1 FRLGI
6 FMLNFTNLALRRGP
20 RLLFEQ
26 ATFSIHSGY
35 KVGITGANGCGKST
49 LFALLLGEIHSDQG
63 SAEIPA
69 GLAVAHVKQE
79 VEGTDRPA
87 IEYVLDG
94 DAELRSVEEKLAAA
108 EAADDGMLQAELHL
122 QMGNIDAYT
131 ARARAARILQ
141 GLGFKTEQL
150 DLPVNEFSGG
160 WRMRLNLAQ
169 ALICRSDMMLLDE
182 PTNHLDL
189 DAVIW
194 LEAWLKDYKGTL
206 LLISHDR
213 DFLDAVVTH
222 MLFIEQQRLKLYT
235 GNYSDFETRRAEQ
248 LAQQQSMFVRQQRE
262 IEHVKHFIERFKA
275 KASKA
280 RQAQSRIKTL
290 ERMELISAAHVD
302 SPFSFSFFEPLKMPN
317 PLMHLADVSIGYP
330 GKPILSGVN
339 MSLLPGDRI
348 GLLGHNG
355 AGKSTLIKLMAGEIK
370 QTAGELTVSPEL
382 RIGYFAQQTLELLDP
397 KASAMLHLQRIN
409 KRATEQELRTFLGSF
424 GFVGDNA
431 LVPVAPFS
439 GGEKA
444 RLVLAILTYQKPN
457 LLLLDEPTN
466 HLDLD
471 MRHALSM
478 ALQEYVGAMVIVSHD
493 RHLLSAVC
501 ERFLL
506 VDEGQAQVF
515 DGDIAAYRQWL
526 LQPRE
531 QIREGGD
538 NKAGRKA
545 QRANNAGNKSGNKT
559 NPQNLQKRQQQLEQ
573 QLDRLN
579 QQLQV
584 IDEALAQPDIYTP
597 ENRSRMQSLTREQGE
612 LKKRLAQV
620 EAEWLDVGEQLGA

>member
-1 FRLGI
+1 
-6 FMLNFTNLALRRGP
+6 MLNFTNLALRRGP

-49 LFALLLGEIHSDQG
+49 LFALLLGELHSDQG

-545 QRANNAGNKSGNKT
+545 QRANTAGNKSGNKT

-584 IDEALAQPDIYTP
+584 IDEALTQPDIYTP

-612 LKKRLAQV
+612 LKQRLAQV

>member
-1 FRLGI
+1 
-6 FMLNFTNLALRRGP
+6 MLNFTNLAIRRGAK
-20 RLLFEQ
+20 LLFEQ
-26 ATFSIHSGY
+26 ATFSIHTGY

-49 LFALLLGEIHSDQG
+49 LFALLLGEMQSDQG

-69 GLAVAHVKQE
+69 GMAVAHVKQE
-79 VEGTDRPA
+79 TPGTDRAA
-87 IEYVLDG
+87 IDYVLDG
-94 DAELRSVEEKLAAA
+94 DTELRNIEQKLAAA
-108 EAADDGMLQAELHL
+108 EAADDGMLQAELHVH
-122 QMGNIDAYT
+122 MGNIDAYT
-131 ARARAARILQ
+131 APARAAKILQ
-141 GLGFKTEQL
+141 GLGFKAEQL
-150 DLPVNEFSGG
+150 NLPVNEFSGG

-194 LEAWLKDYKGTL
+194 LETWLKEYKGTL

-222 MLFIEQQRLKLYT
+222 MLFIEQQRLKIYA
-235 GNYSDFETRRAEQ
+235 GNYSDFEVRRAEQ
-248 LAQQQSMFVRQQRE
+248 LAQQQSMYVRQQRE

-280 RQAQSRIKTL
+280 KQAQSRIKTL
-290 ERMELISAAHVD
+290 ERMEMISAAHVD
-302 SPFSFSFFEPLKMPN
+302 SPFSFRFYEPARMPS
-317 PLMHLADVSIGYP
+317 PLMHLSDVAAGYP
-330 GKPILSGVN
+330 GKQILSGVN

-355 AGKSTLIKLMAGEIK
+355 SGKSTLIKLMAGEIK
-370 QTAGELTVSPEL
+370 QLSGELTVSPEL

-409 KRATEQELRTFLGSF
+409 PRASEQELRSFLGSF
-424 GFVGDNA
+424 GFNGDNA
-431 LVPVAPFS
+431 LVPVEPFS

-444 RLVLAILTYQKPN
+444 RLVLAMLCFQKPN

-471 MRHALSM
+471 MRHALSV
-478 ALQEYVGAMVIVSHD
+478 ALQDYVGAMVIVSHD

-501 ERFLL
+501 EHFVL
-506 VDEGQAQVF
+506 VDAGQAQTF
-515 DGDIAAYRQWL
+515 DGDISSYRQWL
-526 LQPRE
+526 LQPRA
-531 QIREGGD
+531 QIRDTGD
-538 NKAGRKA
+538 NSKASRKA
-545 QRANNAGNKSGNKT
+545 QRQQNAVATAASKA

-573 QLDRLN
+573 QLEQLNRQQQANHDALAEPGLYNSESRARLQALTEQQSN
-579 QQLQV
+579 LKQQLA
-584 IDEALAQPDIYTP
+584 E
-597 ENRSRMQSLTREQGE
+597 
-612 LKKRLAQV
+612 V
-620 EAEWLDVGEQLGA
+620 EAEWLQVSEALAS

>member
-1 FRLGI
+1 
-6 FMLNFTNLALRRGP
+6 MLNFTNLAIRRGP

-49 LFALLLGEIHSDQG
+49 LFALLLGQLHSDQG

-69 GLAVAHVKQE
+69 GMAVAHVKQE
-79 VEGTDRPA
+79 VEGTDRAA

-94 DAELRSVEEKLAAA
+94 DAELRSIEQRLAAA
-108 EAADDGMLQAELHL
+108 EEADDGMLQAELHI

-141 GLGFKTEQL
+141 GLGFKSDQL

-194 LEAWLKDYKGTL
+194 LETWLKDYKGTL

-222 MLFIEQQRLKLYT
+222 MLFIEQQRLKMYA
-235 GNYSDFETRRAEQ
+235 GNYSAFETRRAEQ

-290 ERMELISAAHVD
+290 ERMELISAAHAD
-302 SPFSFSFFEPLKMPN
+302 SPFSFSFYEPAKMPN
-317 PLMHLADVSIGYP
+317 PLMHISEVAIGYP
-330 GKPILSGVN
+330 GKPILAGVN

-355 AGKSTLIKLMAGEIK
+355 AGKSTLIKLMAGELT

-382 RIGYFAQQTLELLDP
+382 RIGYFAQQTLEQLDP

-409 KRATEQELRTFLGSF
+409 KRASEQELRSFLGSF
-424 GFVGDNA
+424 GFNGDSA
-431 LVPVAPFS
+431 LVPVEPFS

-471 MRHALSM
+471 MRHALSV
-478 ALQEYVGAMVIVSHD
+478 ALQDYVGAMVIVSHD

-506 VDEGQAQVF
+506 VDEGQAQPF
-515 DGDIAAYRQWL
+515 DGDIAAYRSWL

-531 QIREGGD
+531 QIRD
-538 NKAGRKA
+538 SADKATRKDSRQQKQAGNPA
-545 QRANNAGNKSGNKT
+545 QRV
-559 NPQNLQKRQQQLEQ
+559 NPQNLAKRQQQLEQ
-573 QLDRLN
+573 TMNQLN
-579 QQLQV
+579 QALQSSEMTLA
-584 IDEALAQPDIYTP
+584 DPALYNP
-597 ENRSRMQSLTREQGE
+597 ENKQKLQALSSKQAEQKQE
-612 LKKRLAQV
+612 LATV
-620 EAEWLDVGEQLGA
+620 EAEWLEVSEQLAS

>member
-1 FRLGI
+1 
-6 FMLNFTNLALRRGP
+6 MLNFTNLAVRRGP
-20 RLLFEQ
+20 KLLFEQ

-49 LFALLLGEIHSDQG
+49 LFALLLGEMQSDQG

-79 VEGTDRPA
+79 TPGTDRAA

-94 DAELRSVEEKLAAA
+94 DIELRSIETKLLAA

-122 QMGNIDAYT
+122 QMANIDAYT
-131 ARARAARILQ
+131 APARAARILQ
-141 GLGFKTEQL
+141 GLGFKPDQL
-150 DLPVNEFSGG
+150 ELPVNEFSGG

-194 LEAWLKDYKGTL
+194 LETWLKDYKGTL

-222 MLFIEQQRLKLYT
+222 MLFIEQQRLKIYA
-235 GNYSDFETRRAEQ
+235 GNYSDFEVRRAEQ

-280 RQAQSRIKTL
+280 KQAQSRIKTL
-290 ERMELISAAHVD
+290 ERMEMISAAHVD
-302 SPFSFSFFEPLKMPN
+302 SPFSFSFYEPARMPS
-317 PLMHLADVSIGYP
+317 PLMHLADVAAGYP

-355 AGKSTLIKLMAGEIK
+355 SGKSTLIKLMAGELK
-370 QTAGELTVSPEL
+370 PLSGELTVSPEL

-409 KRATEQELRTFLGSF
+409 QRASEQELRSFLGSF
-424 GFVGDNA
+424 GFNGDNA
-431 LVPVAPFS
+431 LVPVEPFS

-444 RLVLAILTYQKPN
+444 RLVLAMLCFQKPN

-471 MRHALSM
+471 MRHALSV
-478 ALQEYVGAMVIVSHD
+478 ALQDYVGAMVIVSHD

-501 ERFLL
+501 EHFVL
-506 VDEGQAQVF
+506 VDEGQAQTF
-515 DGDIAAYRQWL
+515 DGDISSYRQWL
-526 LQPRE
+526 LQPRA
-531 QIREGGD
+531 QIRESGD
-538 NKAGRKA
+538 SKASRKA
-545 QRANNAGNKSGNKT
+545 QRQQDVATSPPAKKT

-573 QLDRLN
+573 SLN
-579 QQLQV
+579 QLNQKMQSNHDALAEPGLYNPEGRIRLQV
-584 IDEALAQPDIYTP
+584 LTEEQAALKQQLAQT
-597 ENRSRMQSLTREQGE
+597 
-612 LKKRLAQV
+612 
-620 EAEWLDVGEQLGA
+620 EAEWLQVSEQLAS

>member
-1 FRLGI
+1 
-6 FMLNFTNLALRRGP
+6 MLNFTNLAIRRGAK
-20 RLLFEQ
+20 LLFEQ

-35 KVGITGANGCGKST
+35 KVGITGANGCGKSS
-49 LFALLLGEIHSDQG
+49 LFALLMGELHSDQG
-63 SAEIPA
+63 TAEIPA
-69 GLAVAHVKQE
+69 NLAVAHVKQE
-79 VEGTDRPA
+79 TPATDRSA
-87 IEYVLDG
+87 IDYVLDG
-94 DAELRSVEEKLAAA
+94 DAELRRIEEQLLAA
-108 EAADDGMLQAELHL
+108 EAVDDGMLQAELHVH
-122 QMGNIDAYT
+122 MANIDAYT

-141 GLGFKTEQL
+141 GLGFKPEQL

-222 MLFIEQQRLKLYT
+222 MLFIELQRLKLYS

-248 LAQQQSMFVRQQRE
+248 LAQQQSMYVRQQRE
-262 IEHVKHFIERFKA
+262 IAHVQHFIERFKA

-280 RQAQSRIKTL
+280 KQAQSRIKTL
-290 ERMELISAAHVD
+290 ERMERIAAAHVD
-302 SPFSFSFFEPLKMPN
+302 SPFSFRFFEPVKMPN
-317 PLMHLADVSIGYP
+317 PLMHLSNVAIGYP

-339 MSLLPGDRI
+339 MSLLPGDRV

-355 AGKSTLIKLMAGEIK
+355 AGKSTLIKLMAGELS

-382 RIGYFAQQTLELLDP
+382 RIGYFSQQTLEQLDP
-397 KASAMLHLQRIN
+397 KASAILHLQRIN
-409 KRATEQELRTFLGSF
+409 KRASEQELRSFLGSF
-424 GFVGDNA
+424 GFVGDTA
-431 LVPVAPFS
+431 LTPVAPFS

-471 MRHALSM
+471 MRHALSV
-478 ALQEYVGAMVIVSHD
+478 ALQDYVGAMVIVSHD

-501 ERFLL
+501 EHFVL
-506 VDEGQAQVF
+506 VDEGQAQTF
-515 DGDIAAYRQWL
+515 DGDIDAYRQWL
-526 LQPRE
+526 LQPRA
-531 QIREGGD
+531 QIRESAD
-538 NKAGRKA
+538 SKANRKA
-545 QRANNAGNKSGNKT
+545 QRQQNAAANSAAKA

-573 QLDRLN
+573 QLDQLN
-579 QQLQV
+579 QQLQASH
-584 IDEALAQPDIYTP
+584 DALAEPGLYDAKNHARLLQ
-597 ENRSRMQSLTREQGE
+597 LTEQQAE
-612 LKKRLAQV
+612 LKQQLAKTESDWLQV
-620 EAEWLDVGEQLGA
+620 SEQLA

>member
-1 FRLGI
+1 
-6 FMLNFTNLALRRGP
+6 MLNFTNLALRRGP

-49 LFALLLGEIHSDQG
+49 LFALLLGELHSDQG

-79 VEGTDRPA
+79 TPGTDRAA

-94 DAELRSVEEKLAAA
+94 DTELRSIEQQLAAA
-108 EAADDGMLQAELHL
+108 EEIDDGMLQADLHL
-122 QMGNIDAYT
+122 QMANIDAYT

-141 GLGFKTEQL
+141 GLGFKPEQL

-194 LEAWLKDYKGTL
+194 LETWLKEYKGTL

-222 MLFIEQQRLKLYT
+222 MLFIEQQRLKLYA
-235 GNYSDFETRRAEQ
+235 GNYSDFEVRRAEQ

-280 RQAQSRIKTL
+280 KQAQSRIKTL

-302 SPFSFSFFEPLKMPN
+302 SPFSFSFYEPARMPS
-317 PLMHLADVSIGYP
+317 PLMHLADVSAGYP

-339 MSLLPGDRI
+339 ISLLPGDRI

-355 AGKSTLIKLMAGEIK
+355 SGKSTLIKLMAGELK
-370 QTAGELTVSPEL
+370 PLGGELTISPEL

-409 KRATEQELRTFLGSF
+409 QRASEQELRSFLGSF

-431 LVPVAPFS
+431 LVPVEPFS

-471 MRHALSM
+471 MRHALSL
-478 ALQEYVGAMVIVSHD
+478 ALQDYVGAMVIVSHD

-506 VDEGQAQVF
+506 VDGGQAQVF

-531 QIREGGD
+531 QIREGAD
-538 NKAGRKA
+538 NKSRKEK
-545 QRANNAGNKSGNKT
+545 RSGNKSGNKT

-573 QLDRLN
+573 KLDQLN
-579 QQLQV
+579 QQLQ
-584 IDEALAQPDIYTP
+584 ILDEALAAPEIYLADS
-597 ENRSRMQSLTREQGE
+597 RSRLQALTSEQAE
-612 LKKRLAQV
+612 LKQRLGQV
-620 EAEWLDVGEQLGA
+620 ESEWLDVGEQLASL

>member
-1 FRLGI
+1 
-6 FMLNFTNLALRRGP
+6 MLNFTNLALRRGP

-49 LFALLLGEIHSDQG
+49 LFALLLGELHSDQG

-545 QRANNAGNKSGNKT
+545 QRANNAGNKPGNKT

-584 IDEALAQPDIYTP
+584 IDEALTQPDIYTP

-612 LKKRLAQV
+612 LKQRLAQV

>member
-1 FRLGI
+1 MF
-6 FMLNFTNLALRRGP
+6 NFTNLAIRRGAK
-20 RLLFEQ
+20 LLFEQ
-26 ATFSIHSGY
+26 ATFSIHTGY
-35 KVGITGANGCGKST
+35 KVGITGANGCGKSS
-49 LFALLLGEIHSDQG
+49 LFALLMGELHSDQG
-63 SAEIPA
+63 TAEIPA
-69 GLAVAHVKQE
+69 NMAVAHVKQE
-79 VEGTDRPA
+79 TPGTDRSA
-87 IEYVLDG
+87 IDYVLDG
-94 DAELRSVEEKLAAA
+94 DAELRRIEEQLLAA
-108 EAADDGMLQAELHL
+108 EAADDGMLQAELHVH
-122 QMGNIDAYT
+122 MANIDAYT

-141 GLGFKTEQL
+141 GLGFKPEQL

-222 MLFIEQQRLKLYT
+222 MLFIELQRLKLYS

-248 LAQQQSMFVRQQRE
+248 LAQQQSMYVRQQRE
-262 IEHVKHFIERFKA
+262 IAHVQHFIERFKA

-280 RQAQSRIKTL
+280 KQAQSRIKTL
-290 ERMELISAAHVD
+290 ERMERIAAAHVD
-302 SPFSFSFFEPLKMPN
+302 SPFSFRFFEPVKMPS
-317 PLMHLADVSIGYP
+317 PLMHLSNVAIGYP

-339 MSLLPGDRI
+339 MSLLPGDRV

-355 AGKSTLIKLMAGEIK
+355 AGKSTLIKLMAGELS

-382 RIGYFAQQTLELLDP
+382 RIGYFSQQTLEQLDP
-397 KASAMLHLQRIN
+397 KASAILHLQRIN
-409 KRATEQELRTFLGSF
+409 KRASEQELRSFLGSF
-424 GFVGDNA
+424 GFVGDTA
-431 LVPVAPFS
+431 LTPVAPFS

-471 MRHALSM
+471 MRHALSV
-478 ALQEYVGAMVIVSHD
+478 ALQDYVGAMVIVSHD

-501 ERFLL
+501 EHFVL
-506 VDEGQAQVF
+506 VDEGQAQTF
-515 DGDIAAYRQWL
+515 DGDIDAYRQWL
-526 LQPRE
+526 LQPRA
-531 QIREGGD
+531 QIRESAD
-538 NKAGRKA
+538 SKANRKA
-545 QRANNAGNKSGNKT
+545 QRQQNAAANSAAKA

-573 QLDRLN
+573 QLDQLN
-579 QQLQV
+579 QQLQASH
-584 IDEALAQPDIYTP
+584 DALAEPGLYDAKNHARLLQ
-597 ENRSRMQSLTREQGE
+597 LTEQQAE
-612 LKKRLAQV
+612 LKQQLAKTESDWLQV
-620 EAEWLDVGEQLGA
+620 SEQLA

>member
-1 FRLGI
+1 
-6 FMLNFTNLALRRGP
+6 MLNFTNLALRRGP

-69 GLAVAHVKQE
+69 GMAVAHVKQE
-79 VEGTDRPA
+79 VEGTDRAA

-94 DAELRSVEEKLAAA
+94 DAELRSIEKKLAAA
-108 EAADDGMLQAELHL
+108 EAADDGMLQAELHI

-150 DLPVNEFSGG
+150 ELPVNEFSGG

-302 SPFSFSFFEPLKMPN
+302 SPFSFSFFEPAKMPN

-397 KASAMLHLQRIN
+397 KASALLHLQRIN

-431 LVPVAPFS
+431 LVPVEPFS

-531 QIREGGD
+531 QGREGGD
-538 NKAGRKA
+538 NKANRKA
-545 QRANNAGNKSGNKT
+545 QRTTQNGNKSGNKI

-573 QLDRLN
+573 QLDKIN
-579 QQLQV
+579 QQLQL
-584 IDEALAQPDIYTP
+584 IADALAQPDIYTA
-597 ENRSRMQSLTREQGE
+597 ENRDRMQALTREQDE
-612 LKKRLAQV
+612 LRQRLAQV
-620 EAEWLDVGEQLGA
+620 EADWLDLGEQLGA

>member
-1 FRLGI
+1 
-6 FMLNFTNLALRRGP
+6 MLNFTNLAVRRGP
-20 RLLFEQ
+20 KLLFEQ

-49 LFALLLGEIHSDQG
+49 LFALLLGEMQSDQG

-79 VEGTDRPA
+79 TPGTDRAA

-94 DAELRSVEEKLAAA
+94 DIELRSIETKLLAA

-122 QMGNIDAYT
+122 QMANIDAYT
-131 ARARAARILQ
+131 APARAARILQ
-141 GLGFKTEQL
+141 GLGFKPDQL
-150 DLPVNEFSGG
+150 ELPVNEFSGG

-194 LEAWLKDYKGTL
+194 LETWLKDYKGTL

-222 MLFIEQQRLKLYT
+222 MLFIEQQRLKIYA
-235 GNYSDFETRRAEQ
+235 GNYSDFEVRRAEQ

-280 RQAQSRIKTL
+280 KQAQSRIKTL
-290 ERMELISAAHVD
+290 ERMEMISAAHVD
-302 SPFSFSFFEPLKMPN
+302 SPFSFSFYEPARMPS
-317 PLMHLADVSIGYP
+317 PLMHLADVAAGYP

-355 AGKSTLIKLMAGEIK
+355 SGKSTLIKLMAGELK
-370 QTAGELTVSPEL
+370 PLSGELTVSPEL

-409 KRATEQELRTFLGSF
+409 QRASEQELRSFLGSF
-424 GFVGDNA
+424 GFNGDNA
-431 LVPVAPFS
+431 LVPVEPFS

-444 RLVLAILTYQKPN
+444 RLVLAMLCFQKPN

-471 MRHALSM
+471 MRHALSV
-478 ALQEYVGAMVIVSHD
+478 ALQDYVGAMVIVSHD

-501 ERFLL
+501 EHFVL
-506 VDEGQAQVF
+506 VDEGQAQTF
-515 DGDIAAYRQWL
+515 DGDISSYRQWL
-526 LQPRE
+526 LQPRA
-531 QIREGGD
+531 QIRESTD
-538 NKAGRKA
+538 SKASRKA
-545 QRANNAGNKSGNKT
+545 QRQQDVATSPAKKT

-573 QLDRLN
+573 SLN
-579 QQLQV
+579 QLNQKMQANHDALAEPGLYNPEGRVRLQV
-584 IDEALAQPDIYTP
+584 LTEQQAVLKQQLAQT
-597 ENRSRMQSLTREQGE
+597 
-612 LKKRLAQV
+612 
-620 EAEWLDVGEQLGA
+620 EAEWLQVSEQLAS

>member
-1 FRLGI
+1 
-6 FMLNFTNLALRRGP
+6 MLNFTNLAVRRGP
-20 RLLFEQ
+20 KLLFEQ

-49 LFALLLGEIHSDQG
+49 LFALLLGEMQSDQG

-79 VEGTDRPA
+79 TPGTDRAA

-94 DAELRSVEEKLAAA
+94 DIELRSIETKLLAA

-122 QMGNIDAYT
+122 QMANIDAYT
-131 ARARAARILQ
+131 APARAARILQ
-141 GLGFKTEQL
+141 GLGFKPDQL
-150 DLPVNEFSGG
+150 ELPVNEFSGG

-194 LEAWLKDYKGTL
+194 LETWLKDYKGTL

-222 MLFIEQQRLKLYT
+222 MLFIEQQRLKIYA
-235 GNYSDFETRRAEQ
+235 GNYSDFEVRRAEQ

-280 RQAQSRIKTL
+280 KQAQSRIKTL
-290 ERMELISAAHVD
+290 ERMEMISAAHVD
-302 SPFSFSFFEPLKMPN
+302 SPFSFRFYEPARMPS
-317 PLMHLADVSIGYP
+317 PLMHLADVAAGYP

-355 AGKSTLIKLMAGEIK
+355 SGKSTLIKLMAGELK
-370 QTAGELTVSPEL
+370 PLSGELTVSPEL

-409 KRATEQELRTFLGSF
+409 QRASEQELRSFLGSL
-424 GFVGDNA
+424 G
-431 LVPVAPFS
+431 L
-439 GGEKA
+439 
-444 RLVLAILTYQKPN
+444 
-457 LLLLDEPTN
+457 
-466 HLDLD
+466 
-471 MRHALSM
+471 
-478 ALQEYVGAMVIVSHD
+478 MVITHWYRWSHFPGVKK
-493 RHLLSAVC
+493 HAWC
-501 ERFLL
+501 WPCC
-506 VDEGQAQVF
+506 VF
-515 DGDIAAYRQWL
+515 
-526 LQPRE
+526 
-531 QIREGGD
+531 
-538 NKAGRKA
+538 K
-545 QRANNAGNKSGNKT
+545 
-559 NPQNLQKRQQQLEQ
+559 NP
-573 QLDRLN
+573 
-579 QQLQV
+579 
-584 IDEALAQPDIYTP
+584 IYYC
-597 ENRSRMQSLTREQGE
+597 SMSLPII
-612 LKKRLAQV
+612 LIWICAMP
-620 EAEWLDVGEQLGA
+620 

>member
-1 FRLGI
+1 
-6 FMLNFTNLALRRGP
+6 MLNFTNLALRRGP

-49 LFALLLGEIHSDQG
+49 LFALLLGELHSDQG

-69 GLAVAHVKQE
+69 GMAVAHVKQE
-79 VEGTDRPA
+79 TPGTDRAA

-94 DAELRSVEEKLAAA
+94 DTELRSIEQQLAAA
-108 EAADDGMLQAELHL
+108 EEIDDGMLQADLHL
-122 QMGNIDAYT
+122 QMANIDAYT

-141 GLGFKTEQL
+141 GLGFKPEQL

-194 LEAWLKDYKGTL
+194 LETWLKEYKGTL

-222 MLFIEQQRLKLYT
+222 MLFIEQQRLKLYA
-235 GNYSDFETRRAEQ
+235 GNYSDFEVRRAEQ

-280 RQAQSRIKTL
+280 KQAQSRIKTL

-302 SPFSFSFFEPLKMPN
+302 SPFSFSFFEPARMPS
-317 PLMHLADVSIGYP
+317 PLMHLADVSAGYP

-339 MSLLPGDRI
+339 ISLLPGDRI

-355 AGKSTLIKLMAGEIK
+355 SGKSTLIKLMAGELK
-370 QTAGELTVSPEL
+370 PLGGELTISPEL

-397 KASAMLHLQRIN
+397 KASAMLHLQRLN
-409 KRATEQELRTFLGSF
+409 QRASEQELRSFLGSF

-431 LVPVAPFS
+431 LVPVEPFS

-471 MRHALSM
+471 MRHALSL
-478 ALQEYVGAMVIVSHD
+478 ALQDYVGAMVIVSHD

-506 VDEGQAQVF
+506 VDGGQAQVF

-531 QIREGGD
+531 QIREGAD
-538 NKAGRKA
+538 NKSRKEK
-545 QRANNAGNKSGNKT
+545 RSGNKSGNKT

-573 QLDRLN
+573 KLDQLN

-584 IDEALAQPDIYTP
+584 LDEALAAP
-597 ENRSRMQSLTREQGE
+597 EMYLADSRSRLQALTSEQAE
-612 LKKRLAQV
+612 LKQRLGQV
-620 EAEWLDVGEQLGA
+620 ESEWLDVGEQLASL

>member
-1 FRLGI
+1 
-6 FMLNFTNLALRRGP
+6 MLNFTNLAIRRGAK
-20 RLLFEQ
+20 LLFEQ
-26 ATFSIHSGY
+26 ATFSIHTGY
-35 KVGITGANGCGKST
+35 KVGITGANGCGKSS
-49 LFALLLGEIHSDQG
+49 LFALLMGELHSDQG
-63 SAEIPA
+63 TAEIPA
-69 GLAVAHVKQE
+69 NMAVAHVKQE
-79 VEGTDRPA
+79 TPGTDRSA
-87 IEYVLDG
+87 IDYVLDG
-94 DAELRSVEEKLAAA
+94 DAELRRIEEQLLAA
-108 EAADDGMLQAELHL
+108 EAVDDGMLQAELHVH
-122 QMGNIDAYT
+122 MANIDAYT

-141 GLGFKTEQL
+141 GLGFKPEQL

-222 MLFIEQQRLKLYT
+222 MLFIELQRLKLYS

-248 LAQQQSMFVRQQRE
+248 LAQQQSMYVRQQRE
-262 IEHVKHFIERFKA
+262 IAHVQHFIERFKA

-280 RQAQSRIKTL
+280 KQAQSRIKTL
-290 ERMELISAAHVD
+290 ERMERIAAAHVD
-302 SPFSFSFFEPLKMPN
+302 SPFSFSFFEPVKMPS
-317 PLMHLADVSIGYP
+317 PLMHLSNVAIGYP

-339 MSLLPGDRI
+339 MSLLPGDRV

-355 AGKSTLIKLMAGEIK
+355 AGKSTLIKLMAGELS

-382 RIGYFAQQTLELLDP
+382 RIGYFSQQTLEQLDP
-397 KASAMLHLQRIN
+397 KASAILHLQRIN
-409 KRATEQELRTFLGSF
+409 KRASEQELRSFLGSF
-424 GFVGDNA
+424 GFVGDTA
-431 LVPVAPFS
+431 LTPVAPFS

-471 MRHALSM
+471 MRHALSV
-478 ALQEYVGAMVIVSHD
+478 ALQDYVGAMVIVSHD

-501 ERFLL
+501 EHFVL
-506 VDEGQAQVF
+506 VDEGQAQTF
-515 DGDIAAYRQWL
+515 DGDIDAYRQWL
-526 LQPRE
+526 LQPRA
-531 QIREGGD
+531 QIRESAD
-538 NKAGRKA
+538 SKANRKA
-545 QRANNAGNKSGNKT
+545 QRQQNAAANSAAKA

-573 QLDRLN
+573 QLDQLN
-579 QQLQV
+579 QQLQASH
-584 IDEALAQPDIYTP
+584 DALAEPGLYDAKSHARLQ
-597 ENRSRMQSLTREQGE
+597 QLTDQQAE
-612 LKKRLAQV
+612 LKQQLAKTESDWLQV
-620 EAEWLDVGEQLGA
+620 SEQLA